1 MGYVLPVTHYQ
12 YMDYK
17 KRVTQTARSPFA
29 LEPVFKATLE
39 QKLGN
44 EQEQQGQLQKK
55 EDVKNERLHPLYTPA
70 TIHYHTVPHTQNVP
84 EKVYS
89 NVTGKGLYFSEKV

>member
-1 MGYVLPVTHYQ
+1 MGYILPVTHYQ

-29 LEPVFKATLE
+29 LDAVFKATLD

-44 EQEQQGQLQKK
+44 AHEQQSELQEKN
-55 EDVKNERLHPLYTPA
+55 DVKNEPLHPLYTPA
-70 TIHYHTVPHTQNVP
+70 TIHYHPVPHTQNVS

-89 NVTGKGLYFSEKV
+89 NVTGKGLHFSKRV